1 MPTYA
6 YRCDSCEEQRDV
18 HHSAE
23 EKPSVLC
30 AQGHPMRKDLGAS
43 FPHVS
48 LLWHFGQ
55 GIGDRLVIQSTR
67 RRGSKHGDPAHAARA
82 RR

>member
-1 MPTYA
+1 MPLYE
-6 YRCDSCEEQRDV
+6 YVCDECRSRRELR
-18 HHSAE
+18 HAMAE
-23 EKPSVLC
+23 EPSVRC
-30 AQGHPMRKDLGAS
+30 TCGRAMRKDVGAS

-67 RRGSKHGDPAHAARA
+67 RKHEHPGDAACA